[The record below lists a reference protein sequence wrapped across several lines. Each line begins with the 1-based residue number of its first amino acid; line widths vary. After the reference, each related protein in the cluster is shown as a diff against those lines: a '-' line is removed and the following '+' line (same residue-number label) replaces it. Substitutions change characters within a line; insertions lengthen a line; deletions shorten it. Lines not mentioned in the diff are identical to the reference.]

1 MTRKL
6 KIAILGF
13 GNASRAFSKIL
24 EAERVNILSDY
35 NTAIV
40 TTGITTGSH
49 GALYNPKGLHLD
61 SIRDYY
67 DANGEFLNPIQMTS
81 MELAESGDYDVLIE
95 ATPLNIH
102 TGQPATDHIKT
113 ALKRGKA
120 VITANKGP
128 IAWYF
133 KELKTLAKDNNC
145 PFFYE
150 TTVMDGTPVFNLV
163 NDTLKMCKVTAV
175 DGILNSTTNFILE
188 ELAKGR
194 DYDEVIAEGR
204 ELGFIEADSAMDI
217 EGYDAAAKLTA
228 LLNVL
233 MDADLTPD
241 KINRKGIEDIDKK
254 DIENASKEGK
264 VIKLICHGDNN
275 EAYVRP
281 TLIDKSDMMATIDST
296 SSIVQITTNYM
307 GKLSVIEHDPDLVQ
321 TGYGIFSDLIR
332 VIESTLV
339 N

>member
-1 MTRKL
+1 MSKKL

-13 GNASRAFSKIL
+13 GNAARAFAKIL
-24 EAERVNILSDY
+24 DKERVNILLDY
-35 NTAIV
+35 DVSII
-40 TTGITTGSH
+40 TTGIVTGSH
-49 GALYNPKGLHLD
+49 GAMYNPTGLHLE
-61 SIRDYY
+61 SITEYY
-67 DANGEFLNPIQMTS
+67 DNNGEFNSPINMS
-81 MELAESGDYDVLIE
+81 AMDMCEKGDYDVLIE
-95 ATPLNIH
+95 STPLNIM

-113 ALKRGKA
+113 ALTRGKH

-133 KELKTLAKDNNC
+133 KDLKDLAKESGSL
-145 PFFYE
+145 FYYE

-163 NDTLKMCKVTAV
+163 NDTLKMCSVTAV

-188 ELAKGR
+188 ELAKDR

-233 MDADLTPD
+233 MDANLTPD
-241 KINRKGIEDIDKK
+241 KIDRKGIEDIGKK
-254 DIENASKEGK
+254 DIENAAKEGK
-264 VIKLICHGDNN
+264 VIKLICHGDKD

-307 GKLSVIEHDPDLVQ
+307 GKLSVIEHNPDLVQ

-332 VIESTLV
+332 VIE
-339 N
+339 NN